1 VFIYEH
7 LLLLLIVMVGTNTL
21 EIVEKYFKEKNYW
34 VEKEQGKL
42 LVTVRFATRQQQCE
56 VFKTAVGT
64 EQRPIIRV
72 QSRVGK
78 YRNIKPEKLKEI
90 LTDVNQYVYARPEY
104 DEASQDLM
112 IAGCSLEEAL
122 SEAEIVF
129 IVTEVAYVA
138 DVFEKKYF
146 KGKDTN

>member
-1 VFIYEH
+1 MSQDINS
-7 LLLLLIVMVGTNTL
+7 M

-34 VEKEQGKL
+34 VEKDQGKL

-64 EQRPIIRV
+64 DQKPIIRV

-78 YRNIKPEKLKEI
+78 YRNIKPDRVKEI
-90 LTDVNQYVYARPEY
+90 LTDINQYAYARAEY
-104 DEASQDLM
+104 DEATQDLM
-112 IAGCSLEEAL
+112 IAGCSLEDSL
-122 SEAEIVF
+122 SEVEIIY
-129 IVTEVAYVA
+129 IVNEVAFVA
-138 DVFEKKYF
+138 DLFEKKFY